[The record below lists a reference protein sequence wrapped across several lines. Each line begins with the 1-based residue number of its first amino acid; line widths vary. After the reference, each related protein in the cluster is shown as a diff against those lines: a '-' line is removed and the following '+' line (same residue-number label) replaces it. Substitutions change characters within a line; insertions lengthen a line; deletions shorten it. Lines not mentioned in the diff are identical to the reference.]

1 MSKRATNLRDLV
13 IERAVRGPGMA
24 GSAARRAAFDNKGI
38 HPRARDLMSKVVRQ
52 AWTVT
57 DEDVAATKAAGLSED
72 EIFELTICSALGQAS
87 RQLNSALAALDL
99 ATSRSDLTAS
109 PADSSRGGR

>member
-24 GSAARRAAFDNKGI
+24 GSAARRAAFDNKGVN
-38 HPRARDLMSKVVRQ
+38 PRARDLMGKVVRQ

-57 DEDVAATKAAGLSED
+57 DHDVAATKAAGLSDD
-72 EIFELTICSALGQAS
+72 EIFELAICAALGQAA
-87 RQLNSALAALDL
+87 RQLSSALAALDL
-99 ATSRSDLTAS
+99 AASRSSDLAS
-109 PADSSRGGR
+109 AERSRGGR